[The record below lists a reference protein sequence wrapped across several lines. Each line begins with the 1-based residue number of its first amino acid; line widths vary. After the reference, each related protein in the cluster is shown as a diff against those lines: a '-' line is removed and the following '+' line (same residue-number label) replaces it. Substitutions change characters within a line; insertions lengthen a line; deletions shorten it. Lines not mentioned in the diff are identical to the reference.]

1 MNLLIVD
8 DEAVIISILKEYINW
23 DTLGIQ
29 QVFFAYNA
37 MEARDAVAEQ
47 KIDIIICDIEMPRES
62 GLHFLSWVRENYPG
76 IVKIILT
83 GYPDFKYAQ
92 GAIDIGVFKFL
103 LKPVSF
109 EELSETVKFVV
120 NRLKEEKKNQ
130 QQCRNQRDLV
140 QDKRKSEKIFY
151 RDLIEEE
158 ILPFQRHI
166 DLAVRN
172 RSMDR
177 ESLDPKALV
186 YIYSKLQ
193 NTNKGPDSI
202 LYFALGNIAE
212 ELDKNIV
219 EIHIK
224 DDIFWI
230 VKASKSAAQLYEMC
244 ELFLQKVRS
253 RLQGELC
260 AFFDSDVSLLMMSEK
275 ANVLRQAAKQ
285 YRNIGQLVYHVNEL
299 NGETGNPSVMDSN
312 HEVVWMIKKY
322 IREHV
327 AEPINRQ
334 DMEQT
339 VHLNGDYLNRIF
351 KNATG
356 YSLVQYIQYYK
367 VLEAKRLLSEHK
379 DYTIADVAISVG
391 FDTPSYFTK
400 IFKKW
405 TKTTPYEYYL
415 SVHNR

>member
-1 MNLLIVD
+1 
-8 DEAVIISILKEYINW
+8 
-23 DTLGIQ
+23 
-29 QVFFAYNA
+29 
-37 MEARDAVAEQ
+37 
-47 KIDIIICDIEMPRES
+47 
-62 GLHFLSWVRENYPG
+62 
-76 IVKIILT
+76 
-83 GYPDFKYAQ
+83 
-92 GAIDIGVFKFL
+92 
-103 LKPVSF
+103 
-109 EELSETVKFVV
+109 
-120 NRLKEEKKNQ
+120 
-130 QQCRNQRDLV
+130 
-140 QDKRKSEKIFY
+140 
-151 RDLIEEE
+151 
-158 ILPFQRHI
+158 
-166 DLAVRN
+166 
-172 RSMDR
+172 
-177 ESLDPKALV
+177 
-186 YIYSKLQ
+186 
-193 NTNKGPDSI
+193 
-202 LYFALGNIAE
+202 
-212 ELDKNIV
+212 
-219 EIHIK
+219 
-224 DDIFWI
+224 
-230 VKASKSAAQLYEMC
+230 MC
-244 ELFLQKVRS
+244 
-253 RLQGELC
+253 
-260 AFFDSDVSLLMMSEK
+260 FFDSDVSLLMMSEK

-299 NGETGNPSVMDSN
+299 NGETGNPSVMDSSR
-312 HEVVWMIKKY
+312 EVVWMIKKY